1 MTISNEAQ
9 ASAAQANQYSPEP
22 IFSLEF
28 FPPRDDAS
36 SERMLQA
43 ATALGELSP
52 RYVSVTFGAGGSTR
66 AGTLSAVTSLRAQGY
81 DAAPHLSCIG
91 ASRAELRDLLA
102 QYRELGI
109 RRVVALR
116 GDMPSGMGPMG
127 DLRYAS
133 ELVSFIRAET
143 GDWFHIEVAA
153 YPESHPQSRSPDDDL
168 KHFVEKMQAGA
179 NSAITQ
185 YFFNADAY
193 FDFAD
198 RALARGVTQPIV
210 PGIMPITNYSQL
222 ARFSEMCGTE
232 IPRWIR
238 LRLASFGDDRASIR
252 AFGHDV
258 VAGLCQTLLDGGAPG
273 LHFYTMNQSESTL
286 GIWRSL
292 AH

>member
-1 MTISNEAQ
+1 MTSE
-9 ASAAQANQYSPEP
+9 SGFTPEP
-22 IFSLEF
+22 PVFSVEF
-28 FPPRDDAS
+28 FPARDEAGS
-36 SERMLQA
+36 QRLLQA
-43 ATALGELSP
+43 ATELREMDP

-66 AGTLSAVTSLRAQGY
+66 AGTLATVKALREQGY

-116 GDMPSGMGPMG
+116 GDMPSGMGPAG
-127 DLRYAS
+127 DLFHAS
-133 ELVSFIRAET
+133 DLVEFIRAET

-153 YPESHPQSRSPDDDL
+153 YPEMHPQARSPEDDL
-168 KHFVEKMQAGA
+168 ANFVRKMRAGA
-179 NSAITQ
+179 DGAITQ

-198 RALARGVTQPIV
+198 RAVAKGVTAPIV
-210 PGIMPITNYSQL
+210 PGIMPITNFSQL
-222 ARFSEMCGTE
+222 ARFSDMCGTE

-238 LRLASFGDDRASIR
+238 LRLAAFGDDRASIR
-252 AFGHDV
+252 AFGQDV
-258 VAGLCQTLLDGGAPG
+258 VSNLCQTLLDGGAPG
-273 LHFYTMNQSESTL
+273 IHFYSMNQSESTL

-292 AH
+292 ER